1 MKFHIVKKINCS
13 DIKPAECSDRL
24 LEKLQSLN
32 LKLKADNDTDTVN
45 GSLTINHVPEA
56 HEIEIEIYEH
66 DEKPNEGL
74 HPYKK
79 VTIKK
84 PKKKPTLKEIENCFE

>member
-1 MKFHIVKKINCS
+1 MFRQTFGKITKFKF
-13 DIKPAECSDRL
+13 
-24 LEKLQSLN
+24 
-32 LKLKADNDTDTVN
+32 KLKADNDTDTVN

-79 VTIKK
+79 SQ
-84 PKKKPTLKEIENCFE
+84 